1 MRRRDRVGEG
11 ARGAHVARGRDVVP
25 AVGGA
30 HVVVMQ
36 DLGQDRL
43 ELLDHLVGDAED
55 DRHHEQAVPEHDVGR
70 DGLVEAREVLEQYRS
85 ERSDKVI
92 EIFQQAIG
100 DAENLLTA
108 LPEVFDDIFNAQQT
122 IQQAQQAYI
131 NNVLPTLRG
140 DANGDGEINMLDAI
154 CVANAILGNPDASF
168 DEKAADANLDGVIGM
183 SDVMYIVNYVL
194 NGKFPEEQGQ

>member
-1 MRRRDRVGEG
+1 MAG
-11 ARGAHVARGRDVVP
+11 ASVAIPSFTAYRTTAISMTNMNRTRGI
-25 AVGGA
+25 
-30 HVVVMQ
+30 
-36 DLGQDRL
+36 
-43 ELLDHLVGDAED
+43 
-55 DRHHEQAVPEHDVGR
+55 DVGMQT
-70 DGLVEAREVLEQYRS
+70 LAKKCVEAREVLEQYRS

-140 DANGDGEINMLDAI
+140 DANGDGEINMQDAI
-154 CVANAILGNPDASF
+154 CVANAILGNLEASF